1 MGYHEEEYRVMVTK
15 MREFKVCD
23 YCPNMYPYSERY
35 HEHPPDWVKIKFHK
49 NESRGHY
56 NERIM
61 CSVCAE
67 QHGLLEE
74 EPEENAMVK

>member
-1 MGYHEEEYRVMVTK
+1 MGYHREEYREMITK
-15 MREFKVCD
+15 FKEFKVCD
-23 YCPNMYPYSERY
+23 YCPNMYPCSASY

-49 NESRGHY
+49 YNSRGHY
-56 NERIM
+56 HEKIM

-74 EPEENAMVK
+74 EPEEK